1 MSLLNENNTINLDN
15 IENDI
20 VKTLNKGEN
29 KEENKEGKKVVKQID
44 NVENKYPND
53 INNILDKKN
62 NVNIDNKESILIRN
76 DTLIDLEVS
85 SILGDE
91 YIPLINDL
99 ARMITLQVIIQL
111 MLSMR
116 DPIEY
121 PFFSQHFF
129 ELLFYIVLGLM
140 TYWLVVKKI
149 FKLI

>member
-1 MSLLNENNTINLDN
+1 MSLLNQPNKINLDKV
-15 IENDI
+15 ENDI
-20 VKTLNKGEN
+20 IQSL
-29 KEENKEGKKVVKQID
+29 KK
-44 NVENKYPND
+44 VENKIKKVED
-53 INNILDKKN
+53 DVGKKIETKVDK
-62 NVNIDNKESILIRN
+62 VIEEPVLIRN

-85 SILGDE
+85 DFLGNE
-91 YIPLINDL
+91 YIPLLNDL
-99 ARMITLQVIIQL
+99 ARMITLQVTIQI

>member
-1 MSLLNENNTINLDN
+1 MSLLNEQKINLDN
-15 IENDI
+15 VENDI
-20 VKTLNKGEN
+20 QKSLK
-29 KEENKEGKKVVKQID
+29 
-44 NVENKYPND
+44 NVENKLNKFEEK
-53 INNILDKKN
+53 IVEKVEQK
-62 NVNIDNKESILIRN
+62 VNKVVEEPVLVKS

-85 SILGDE
+85 TFLGDE
-91 YIPLINDL
+91 YIPLMNDL

-116 DPIEY
+116 DSEEY

-140 TYWLVVKKI
+140 AYWLVVKKL